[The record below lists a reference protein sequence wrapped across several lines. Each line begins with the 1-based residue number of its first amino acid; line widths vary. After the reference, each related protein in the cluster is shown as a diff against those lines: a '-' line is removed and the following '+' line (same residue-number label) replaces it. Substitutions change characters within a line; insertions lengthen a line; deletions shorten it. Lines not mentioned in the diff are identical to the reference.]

1 MKARALTVAALAAL
15 LSACAGQVV
24 RGPAPPPLAPAAAEA
39 AQAARESELRAQT
52 GWSLSGRIALSNG
65 RNGGSGRI
73 EWRQDGD
80 RYEVALS
87 APVTRQSWR
96 LSGDAAGARL
106 EGLEGGTR
114 SGPDAAALLREATGW
129 EIPVAALSDWVRGL
143 RAVGQGPASVRY
155 GADGRPARIEQGGW
169 GIDYR
174 WPPGDGAGG
183 PALPSRLDAVRG
195 EAKVKVIVDEWQ
207 ATAPAPVPTAAVQT
221 PWVPIDNSMAAR
233 LRKELA
239 GLNLND
245 PAADMLANVER
256 GDLGAIGICGY
267 SCDTPGLAHDAP
279 GVRGGRNLAGTSDM
293 IQGAEHMKLMNQAS
307 AYALAYNRALSDWLR
322 RHPTG
327 SSAPKG
333 P

>member
-1 MKARALTVAALAAL
+1 MKLRALTVAALAAM
-15 LSACAGQVV
+15 LSACAGQAV

-39 AQAARESELRAQT
+39 AQSARETELRKQT

-73 EWRQDGD
+73 EWQQDGD

-96 LSGDAAGARL
+96 LSGDIAGARL

-169 GIDYR
+169 TIDYR
-174 WPPGDGAGG
+174 WPATDAS
-183 PALPSRLDAVRG
+183 ALPSRVDAVRG
-195 EAKVKVIVDEWQ
+195 EAKVKLIVDEWQ
-207 ATAPAPVPTAAVQT
+207 SAPFSFVTERSLRRIAAVDPQGLE
-221 PWVPIDNSMAAR
+221 P
-233 LRKELA
+233 LRSELA
-239 GLNLND
+239 ALNLFD
-245 PAADMLANVER
+245 PAADMRDNVAR
-256 GDLGAIGICGY
+256 GDLRAISICGY
-267 SCDTPGLAHDAP
+267 SCEPPGLTSEDRD
-279 GVRGGRNLAGTSDM
+279 VRESRILLGTGDVIFSPEYG
-293 IQGAEHMKLMNQAS
+293 QLLSQAQ
-307 AYALAYNRALSDWLR
+307 AYALIYNRALAEWMR
-322 RHPTG
+322 AHPP
-327 SSAPKG
+327 APFVARD
-333 P
+333 

>member
-1 MKARALTVAALAAL
+1 MKARALTVAALAAV
-15 LSACAGQVV
+15 LSACAGQAV

-96 LSGDAAGARL
+96 LSGDIAGARL

-143 RAVGQGPASVRY
+143 RATGQGPASVRY

-169 GIDYR
+169 SIDYR
-174 WPPGDGAGG
+174 WPSTDA
-183 PALPSRLDAVRG
+183 PALPSRVDAIRG
-195 EAKVKVIVDEWQ
+195 QAKVKLIVDEWEG
-207 ATAPAPVPTAAVQT
+207 PASVPTAEQA
-221 PWVPIDNSMAAR
+221 PWAPIDNSATTQ
-233 LRKELA
+233 LRKTLA
-239 GLNLND
+239 AVNLFD
-245 PAADMLANVER
+245 PAADMRANVAR
-256 GDLGAIGICGY
+256 GDRGSISICGY
-267 SCDTPGLAHDAP
+267 SCEPPGLTGHEP
-279 GVRGGRNLAGTSDM
+279 GIKGGRILLGTGDV
-293 IQGAEHMKLMNQAS
+293 IVGPDYERLLRQAQ
-307 AYALAYNRALSDWLR
+307 AYALTYNRALSEWVR
-322 RHPTG
+322 EHPV
-327 SSAPKG
+327 APFTTSD
-333 P
+333 